1 MINDNLLRHTGVV
14 RVLNYLSL
22 VLIIRKL
29 RCIAF
34 FYMKRNSQVQ
44 IWIMPYAL
52 RRRTVQ
58 CCMHC
63 FIVSSKAA
71 ALPIAP
77 WGIIYIN
84 SPSGTDDIFCILV
97 KLCWLEQFPLLA
109 LVPCPSPPVGTSR
122 KIKGIFFI
130 LLHSWQDKEGSA
142 PHFLFVIRKTCIT
155 SLVVKSKV
163 ILLKFER
170 KNSSG
175 FFDVF
180 IIIIFF

>member
-1 MINDNLLRHTGVV
+1 
-14 RVLNYLSL
+14 
-22 VLIIRKL
+22 
-29 RCIAF
+29 
-34 FYMKRNSQVQ
+34 
-44 IWIMPYAL
+44 
-52 RRRTVQ
+52 
-58 CCMHC
+58 MHC
-63 FIVSSKAA
+63 LIVSSKAA

-84 SPSGTDDIFCILV
+84 SPSGTDNIFCILV

-122 KIKGIFFI
+122 KMKGIFFI

-175 FFDVF
+175 FFGVF
-180 IIIIFF
+180 IIIIFFLIPITFLNLICSHMRGISTMCHWGTKTYTHTMINCLAWRTNSLQW